1 MKEIF
6 DFKRF
11 GKYFRY
17 DLSHAVSNYWMTAII
32 LGLLPVIW
40 FLFRFL
46 FKVISGESG
55 FSGDEM
61 YSIWPYITMVVV
73 CMSFGPRVYG
83 KLTEKKT
90 GSDWIT
96 IPASAEE
103 KTLSLL
109 IITCI
114 VLPACMYALSV
125 LGNVLTP
132 SILRDAKSV
141 LPFKSLSQFKAGG
154 VVDLSGQGAGGN
166 FFNAPLII
174 WLNWC
179 QQILFFT
186 LGALCFKR
194 NKVGKTILCL
204 IGFGMLMSGLT
215 MLIFH
220 TTNLSTEDIANY
232 FGDFDADRAQLWINM
247 TLNIIYGVLF
257 VVLIGA
263 IYARIK
269 TIKA

>member
-17 DLSHAVSNYWMTAII
+17 DLSHAVNRYGLTALI
-32 LGLLPVIW
+32 LGLLPVIYV
-40 FLFRFL
+40 L
-46 FKVISGESG
+46 FKVMFSVIGGEHG
-55 FSGDEM
+55 LHGDQM
-61 YSIWPYITMVVV
+61 YAVWPYVIMVIV
-73 CMSFGPRVYG
+73 CLSFGARVYG

-90 GSDWIT
+90 GADWIT
-96 IPASAEE
+96 MPASAEE

-109 IITCI
+109 LITCV
-114 VLPACMYALSV
+114 VLPACMYALCT
-125 LGNVLTP
+125 LGNFLVP
-132 SILRDAKSV
+132 SFLRESESI
-141 LPFKSLSQFKAGG
+141 LPFKSSSLFTMGG
-154 VVDLSGQGAGGN
+154 VVDLRGQGVGGN
-166 FFNAPLII
+166 FFNAPLILWI
-174 WLNWC
+174 NWC
-179 QQILFFT
+179 ENILAFT

-204 IGFGMLMSGLT
+204 LGVGMLFSGLT

-220 TTNLSTEDIANY
+220 TTSVTNETLTSFLGE
-232 FGDFDADRAQLWINM
+232 FDADRAQFWIN
-247 TLNIIYGVLF
+247 LIINAFYTIVF
-257 VVLIGA
+257 VVLIGG

>member
-11 GKYFRY
+11 GRYFRY

-32 LGLLPVIW
+32 LGLMPVIW
-40 FLFRFL
+40 FLLRFF
-46 FKVISGESG
+46 FKIISGEPG
-55 FSGDEM
+55 FSGDDM
-61 YSIWPYITMVVV
+61 YTIWPYITMIVV

-103 KTLSLL
+103 KTLSML

-114 VLPACMYALSV
+114 VLPACMYALCV
-125 LGNVLTP
+125 LGNILTP

-141 LPFKSLSQFKAGG
+141 LPFSKGLFNTGL
-154 VVDLSGQGAGGN
+154 VDLRQQGVGGN

-204 IGFGMLMSGLT
+204 VGFGMLMSGLT

-220 TTNLSTEDIANY
+220 TTNFNNETLSNL
-232 FGDFDADRAQLWINM
+232 FGDFDADRAQFWINLA
-247 TLNIIYGVLF
+247 LNAIYTVVF

-269 TIKA
+269 TLKA

>member
-32 LGLLPVIW
+32 LGLFPIIW
-40 FLFRFL
+40 LVFKWLFTI
-46 FKVISGESG
+46 ISGEHG
-55 FSGDEM
+55 IHGDEM
-61 YSIWPYITMVVV
+61 YVFWPFIIMVVV
-73 CMSFGPRVYG
+73 IMSFGPRVYG
-83 KLTEKKT
+83 KLTDKKT
-90 GSDWIT
+90 GADWIT
-96 IPASAEE
+96 MPASAEE

-114 VLPACMYALSV
+114 VLPACMYALTV
-125 LGNVLTP
+125 LGNTLVP
-132 SILRDAKSV
+132 SDLRYSESV
-141 LPFKSLSQFKAGG
+141 LPFKSTGLFDTGI
-154 VVDLSGQGAGGN
+154 VDLRKQGVGGN
-166 FFNAPLII
+166 FFNAPLLI

-179 QQILFFT
+179 ENILAFT

-204 IGFGMLMSGLT
+204 VGFGILMSGLT

-220 TTNLSTEDIANY
+220 TQNFNTEDLASF
-232 FGDFDADRAQLWINM
+232 FGDFDADRAQFWINLI
-247 TLNIIYGVLF
+247 LNAIYTIVF